1 MTHQDYL
8 LGKTVNG
15 YEITGVIGRG
25 GMATVYRATQ
35 MSMNRMVAVKVLPRQ
50 FVDDETYIQR
60 FTREVKIVSTLE
72 HRCIVPVY
80 DYGEYERQPYIVMR
94 YLPTGSIDNLLEN
107 GPVPLPRTLEI
118 IRQIAPALDYAH
130 SKNVLHRD
138 LKPSNILLDDGG
150 GAYITDFGIARIL
163 GEASGHTITTQGV
176 VGTPAYMSPEQA
188 QGYTLDGRSDVYSL
202 GVMLFEMATGKRPFE
217 SETPYGVA
225 VMQVTTPPPSPRTI
239 NPNVPPQ
246 IEQVIYRAMSKPAEK
261 RYRSAVELADALQKA
276 LDGKLKPDTQP
287 RPIFQRPQP
296 APTVQTPPPVQ
307 PHVPNTFTPPPYS
320 APANQPPTSSR
331 ESAWIPPVAQKKRRR
346 RQSNPLVSV
355 FVGAI
360 IGCGM
365 LTLLVGA
372 MLLVFTSF
380 SDVFEDPLAATD
392 SAATAQSLPSGGI
405 TLEGSIATEEPGIT
419 NTSPPVT
426 RVIPSNT
433 APPPP
438 TANPFTVVTE
448 TPQAEGM
455 APVGERETGFD
466 PDADFAGEVVYFT
479 QSDDNYDLYRLNVGT
494 GRVRRMTNGARPD
507 QYPAV
512 SPDGT
517 MVAFL
522 GIHNDTWDLHVR
534 GMDDR
539 GNGRRI
545 LVNGVNDYH
554 PAWSP
559 DSAWIV
565 FASDVR
571 GDGALDLFRIRPDGS
586 DLEALWSSD
595 RRSSTPQWH
604 DDRIVF
610 TTGSPFDAATWEIAL
625 LDMTTREVTLLTD
638 NAVKDWQPS
647 WSPDGTRILFHTAG
661 EGASAVAVMDMVGAD
676 GITTVYD
683 SPGYDWAASFSPD
696 GNFIVFTSDET
707 GSDQLYVMRADGE
720 DVTQITQEGGYTA
733 SWVPGQLN

>member
-1 MTHQDYL
+1 MTQQDYL

-15 YEITGVIGRG
+15 YEITGIIGRG

-35 MSMNRMVAVKVLPRQ
+35 ISMNRTVAMKVLPRQ

-80 DYGEYERQPYIVMR
+80 DYGEFERQPYIVMR
-94 YLPTGSIDNLLEN
+94 YLPTGSIDNLLEK
-107 GPVPLPRTLEI
+107 GAVPLPRTLEI

-225 VMQVTTPPPSPRTI
+225 VMQVTTPPPSPRSI
-239 NPNVPPQ
+239 NPNIPPQ
-246 IEQVIYRAMSKPAEK
+246 IEQVIYRAMSKPVDR
-261 RYRSAVELADALQKA
+261 RYQTAVALADAIQDA
-276 LDGKLKPDTQP
+276 LDGKLKARDTQP
-287 RPIFQRPQP
+287 RPLFNRQQP
-296 APTVQTPPPVQ
+296 APTVQTPPPLQ
-307 PHVPNTFTPPPYS
+307 PQVPNTFTPPPFS

-331 ESAWIPPVAQKKRRR
+331 ESAWIPPVAQKKRPRR
-346 RQSNPLVSV
+346 RANPLVNLLL
-355 FVGAI
+355 GAM
-360 IGCGM
+360 IGCG
-365 LTLLVGA
+365 LLSVMVA
-372 MLLVFTSF
+372 ALAVMF
-380 SDVFEDPLAATD
+380 SNFNEIFDDPLAATD
-392 SAATAQSLPSGGI
+392 AAATAQSLPSGGI
-405 TLEGSIATEEPGIT
+405 TLEGGEITSIPDIT
-419 NTSPPVT
+419 PTALPVT

-438 TANPFTVVTE
+438 TWTANPFSVVTE
-448 TPQAEGM
+448 TPQSEGV
-455 APVGERETGFD
+455 APVGEHETSFD
-466 PDADFAGEVVYFT
+466 PDADIAGEVVYFT
-479 QSDDNYDLYRLNVGT
+479 ESDDNYDLYRLDVGT
-494 GRVRRMTNGARPD
+494 GRVRRLTYGARPD

-512 SPDGT
+512 SPDGEKI
-517 MVAFL
+517 AFL
-522 GIHNDTWDLHVR
+522 GVHETTWDLHVK
-534 GMDDR
+534 DLNVR

-545 LVNGVNDYH
+545 LVNGVDDYH

-571 GDGALDLFRIRPDGS
+571 GDGALDLFRLRPDGT
-586 DLEALWSSD
+586 DPAPLLTDD
-595 RRSSTPQWH
+595 RRNSTPQWYG
-604 DDRIVF
+604 DRIVF
-610 TTGSPFDAATWEIAL
+610 TTGSLFDAATWEIAM
-625 LDMTTREVTLLTD
+625 LDVPSREVTLLTD
-638 NAVKDWQPS
+638 NVVKDWQPS

-661 EGASAVAVMDMVGAD
+661 EG
-676 GITTVYD
+676 
-683 SPGYDWAASFSPD
+683 
-696 GNFIVFTSDET
+696 
-707 GSDQLYVMRADGE
+707 
-720 DVTQITQEGGYTA
+720 
-733 SWVPGQLN
+733 